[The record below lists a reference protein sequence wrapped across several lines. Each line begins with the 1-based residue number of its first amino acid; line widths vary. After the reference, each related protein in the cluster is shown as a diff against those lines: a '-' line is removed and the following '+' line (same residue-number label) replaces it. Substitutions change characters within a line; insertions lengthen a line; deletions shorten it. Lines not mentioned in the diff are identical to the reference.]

1 MRRLN
6 TKKSSNN
13 RIKRFLEKSGLKKNI
28 TAKSCRKSELHCKIS
43 AEIRHFPLQSTAERN
58 QAQRAHY
65 VCIVS
70 KFTYARLRYYTHFL
84 PGLPVSWR
92 GKSGMEQ
99 EGEAAPP
106 FSTRSGRIFVSVL
119 SVPSVTGQTVQ
130 STR

>member
-6 TKKSSNN
+6 TKKTSNN
-13 RIKRFLEKSGLKKNI
+13 RIKRFFFEKSGLKKNI

-84 PGLPVSWR
+84 PGLPVRWR

-99 EGEAAPP
+99 EGGGKRLR
-106 FSTRSGRIFVSVL
+106 RSGPGRDAFSSL
-119 SVPSVTGQTVQ
+119 SCLC
-130 STR
+130 RL